1 MLTPWSQAPL
11 QRAGPRAAPTCDA
24 DREDTCVGIRTAGW
38 RLGAVRAELVGP
50 CRDGAPASALVAA
63 VPRLVLS

>member
-1 MLTPWSQAPL
+1 
-11 QRAGPRAAPTCDA
+11 
-24 DREDTCVGIRTAGW
+24 VGIRTAGR

-50 CRDGAPASALVAA
+50 CRDGELASALVAA